1 MQPVTNPLKT
11 NNGRIPIIPRQTK
24 TRMTIIMLVI
34 AFLYGLSAFVTEAYP
49 NKIISGLPHAFD
61 FVKDD
66 LYPPNWSYYK
76 TVSFRLLETWNIAL
90 LSTTFS
96 TLICLPFAFLMA
108 SNINTNKYLYTAV
121 RFGMNVLRTI
131 PELLLAVILV
141 AVVGLGPLSGVGA
154 LFFFSLGILA
164 KLLSE
169 TIESID
175 KGPLEAIRAT
185 GGNVFQVIRYGAMP
199 QILPHFTSYSLYV
212 LEINVRASI
221 VLGFVGAGGIGQI
234 LRQQLNLFNYANV
247 STIIIMTFLA
257 VTVIDVISTRIRER
271 LV

>member
-1 MQPVTNPLKT
+1 MQPVPNPIKT
-11 NNGRIPIIPRQTK
+11 SNGRIPIIPTK
-24 TRMTIIMLVI
+24 TKTKMTLILLVVV
-34 AFLYGLSAFVTEAYP
+34 FLYGLSAYVTEAYP
-49 NKIISGLPHAFD
+49 NKIISGLPHAID

-76 TVSFRLLETWNIAL
+76 TVSTRILETWNIAL
-90 LSTTFS
+90 LSTTIA
-96 TLICLPFAFLMA
+96 TVLCLPFAFLMA
-108 SNINTNKYLYTAV
+108 ANINTNKFLYNAI

-141 AVVGLGPLSGVGA
+141 AIVGLGPLSGVGA
-154 LFFFSLGILA
+154 LALFSLGILA

-169 TIESID
+169 SIESID

-234 LRQQLNLFNYANV
+234 LKQQLNLFRYDNV
-247 STIIIMTFLA
+247 STIIIMTFIA
-257 VTVIDVISTRIRER
+257 VTIIDVISTRIRER

>member
-1 MQPVTNPLKT
+1 M
-11 NNGRIPIIPRQTK
+11 
-24 TRMTIIMLVI
+24 
-34 AFLYGLSAFVTEAYP
+34 
-49 NKIISGLPHAFD
+49 
-61 FVKDD
+61 
-66 LYPPNWSYYK
+66 
-76 TVSFRLLETWNIAL
+76 
-90 LSTTFS
+90 
-96 TLICLPFAFLMA
+96 
-108 SNINTNKYLYTAV
+108 
-121 RFGMNVLRTI
+121 
-131 PELLLAVILV
+131 
-141 AVVGLGPLSGVGA
+141 
-154 LFFFSLGILA
+154 A

-221 VLGFVGAGGIGQI
+221 VLGFVGAGGVGQI

>member
-1 MQPVTNPLKT
+1 MQPVTKPQKN

-24 TRMTIIMLVI
+24 TRMTIIVLVVVLLYAI
-34 AFLYGLSAFVTEAYP
+34 AAFFTKAYP
-49 NKIISGLPHAFD
+49 NRIITGFPHVID

-66 LYPPNWSYYK
+66 LFPPNWSYYK
-76 TVSFRLLETWNIAL
+76 TVSSRLLETWNMAL
-90 LSTTFS
+90 LSTTLA
-96 TLICLPFAFLMA
+96 TLFCLPFAFLMA
-108 SNINTNKYLYTAV
+108 SNINTNKYVYSIV

-131 PELLLAVILV
+131 PELILALILV

-154 LFFFSLGILA
+154 LFLFSLGILA

-169 TIESID
+169 SIESID
-175 KGPLEAIRAT
+175 KGPLEAIRAS

-212 LEINVRASI
+212 LEINVRASV

-234 LRQQLNLFNYANV
+234 LRQQLNLFRFDNV
-247 STIIIMTFLA
+247 ATIIIMTFIA
-257 VTVIDVISTRIRER
+257 VTIIDMISTRIRER

>member
-1 MQPVTNPLKT
+1 MQPVPNPIKT
-11 NNGRIPIIPRQTK
+11 SNGRIPIIPTK
-24 TRMTIIMLVI
+24 TKTKMTLIILLV
-34 AFLYGLSAFVTEAYP
+34 AFLYGLSAYLTEAYP
-49 NKIISGLPHAFD
+49 NKIIVGLPHAID

-66 LYPPNWSYYK
+66 LIPPNWSYYK

-90 LSTTFS
+90 LSTTVA
-96 TLICLPFAFLMA
+96 TLFCLPFAFLMA
-108 SNINTNKYLYTAV
+108 SNINTNKYLYNAF

-141 AVVGLGPLSGVGA
+141 AIVGLGPLSGVGA
-154 LFFFSLGILA
+154 LALFSLGILA

-169 TIESID
+169 SIESID

-221 VLGFVGAGGIGQI
+221 VLGFVGAGGVGQI
-234 LRQQLNLFNYANV
+234 LKQQLSLFNYANV
-247 STIIIMTFLA
+247 STIIIMTFIA